1 MNPQTEIAT
10 VVVAEQVL
18 TIAVGDNGDADFE
31 FTFRMD
37 GTGSCR
43 DVDSGGEPIKFTW
56 ESKEIDGV
64 EDEERNEAL
73 RDLAR
78 QIFWDEINNELGD
91 DRVLQSVD
99 FGSEDVSF
107 ETGSEEELKRLVN
120 LILYSF
126 SSIWD
131 EERTDIE
138 LTICAETE
146 YAHAAI
152 DDYCDLMEDGEISN
166 EIKTAIS
173 ELVDHALGWNSPAGS
188 HLEYNDG
195 AADRTSG
202 YSETP
207 NTLLYSIPRPSF
219 HELAEAREQLLA
231 AFADHEA
238 RAEAEQLLRAGE

>member
-1 MNPQTEIAT
+1 MLN
-10 VVVAEQVL
+10 
-18 TIAVGDNGDADFE
+18 
-31 FTFRMD
+31 
-37 GTGSCR
+37 
-43 DVDSGGEPIKFTW
+43 SGGEPVKFTW
-56 ESKEIDGV
+56 EPKDIDGV

-78 QIFWDEINNELGD
+78 QIFWDEINSELGD
-91 DRVLQSVD
+91 DRVLQSVN

-107 ETGSEEELKRLVN
+107 ETGSEDELKKLVN

-126 SSIWD
+126 PSIWD
-131 EERTDIE
+131 ENRTDIE

-146 YAHAAI
+146 YADAAI

-166 EIKTAIS
+166 EIKTAIGG
-173 ELVDHALGWNSPAGS
+173 LVDYALGWNSPAGS

-195 AADRTSG
+195 ATDRASG

-207 NTLLYSIPRPSF
+207 NTLWFSVPRPSF
-219 HELAEAREQLLA
+219 HELAEAQEQLLA